1 MAKRD
6 YYDVLG
12 VPRSATDA
20 EIKRAY
26 RRLAK
31 QYHPDRNKGSPD
43 AEAKFKEVQ
52 EAYDVLSET
61 DKRAQYD
68 RFGHVGAGGFPPG
81 GGFHPGGFQPG
92 DGSTW
97 TWSTTGDQPF
107 DFGDIMDM
115 FDLGGRGGSKGGRA
129 GSVFEQVFGRKARG
143 AARASGAA
151 PPPSDIQQEIL
162 LTFEQAIHGTTLELQ
177 LEDRD
182 RRSERISVRV
192 PPGVHDGQRIR
203 VRGKGQ
209 PGGGGRSASDLYVV
223 CRIQPH
229 AYFLRYDQDIYLNVP
244 ITITEAT
251 LGAKIDLPTIDG
263 ARTVTIPPG
272 TASGTKLR
280 LAGLGVPDP
289 KGGGR
294 GDQYV
299 VIKIIPP
306 RRLTEEQRR
315 LVDKLAQSDVGS
327 PRDGLW

>member
-6 YYDVLG
+6 YYEVLG
-12 VPRSATDA
+12 VPRTATEA

-31 QYHPDRNKGSPD
+31 QHHPDRNKGSPD

-52 EAYDVLSET
+52 EAYDVLSEA
-61 DKRAQYD
+61 DKRAKYD
-68 RFGHVGAGGFPPG
+68 QFGHVGPSGFPAG
-81 GGFHPGGFQPG
+81 GGFRPGGFQPG

-97 TWSTTGDQPF
+97 TWSTTGEQQF

-115 FDLGGRGGSKGGRA
+115 FDLGGRGPSKGGKA
-129 GSVFEQVFGRKARG
+129 GSVFEQVFGRRARG
-143 AARASGAA
+143 PGRASETG
-151 PPPSDIQQEIL
+151 PPPGDIEHEIP
-162 LTFEQAIHGTTLELQ
+162 LTFEQAIHGTTLDLQ
-177 LEDRD
+177 LEG
-182 RRSERISVRV
+182 RSRHAERISVRV
-192 PPGVHDGQRIR
+192 PPGVNDGQRVR

-209 PGGGGRSASDLYVV
+209 PDAGGRPASDLYVV
-223 CRIQPH
+223 CRVHPH

-263 ARTVTIPPG
+263 TRTVTIPPG
-272 TASGTKLR
+272 TASGAKLR

-294 GDQYV
+294 GDHYV
-299 VIKIIPP
+299 VIKIVPP
-306 RRLTEEQRR
+306 KRLTDEQRR
-315 LVDKLAQSDVGS
+315 LVEGLAESDLGS
-327 PRDGLW
+327 PREGLW